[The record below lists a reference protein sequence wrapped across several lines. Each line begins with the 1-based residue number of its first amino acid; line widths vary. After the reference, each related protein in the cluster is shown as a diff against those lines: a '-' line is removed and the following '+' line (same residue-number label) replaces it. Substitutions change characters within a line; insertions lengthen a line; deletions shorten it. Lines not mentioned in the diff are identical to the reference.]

1 MKKSVEYPVV
11 VGNSDIDVNFEPLAP
26 IVITVEDYDKF
37 VFIRGNRPVSWP
49 HVTIIINSMMVNVLP
64 KPILVCMT
72 YDKKF
77 AILDGQH
84 SFMARKQLEI
94 DVPYLLM
101 ASDTDAMKRLNIGS
115 KNWKGI
121 DYARDFD
128 ERGLKDYETYLWF
141 RNKYKFAHA
150 QTLRLLSENKN
161 NNYSELSVW
170 FNDGRFRVVDLA
182 KAIDHADKIV
192 ELEQYYKGARRL
204 HFVNAMCYLF
214 DLPLF
219 SYDRFKR
226 KMMFKSTELV
236 DCANMDQYIILIEKM
251 YNYQESK
258 SNKVRLQ
265 RL

>member
-11 VGNSDIDVNFEPLAP
+11 VGNSDIDVNFEPQNSVVNL
-26 IVITVEDYDKF
+26 TKDYDKF
-37 VFIRGNRPVSWP
+37 VFIKGNRPIQWQ
-49 HVTIIINSMMVNVLP
+49 HVNIIINSMIEYSEL
-64 KPILVCMT
+64 KPIIVCLT
-72 YDKKF
+72 CDKRF

-84 SFMARKQLEI
+84 SFIARKQMGSVI
-94 DVPYLLM
+94 PYLIING
-101 ASDTDAMKRLNIGS
+101 DTKTMKRLNIGS

-121 DYARDFD
+121 DYARNYC
-128 ERGLKDYETYLWF
+128 ENGKKDYETYLWF

-150 QTLRLLSENKN
+150 QTLRLLSGNKN

-204 HFVNAMCYLF
+204 YFVNAMCHLLE
-214 DLPLF
+214 LPSF

-226 KMMFKSTELV
+226 KMLFKSTELV
-236 DCANMDQYIILIEKM
+236 DCANMDQYIMLIEKL